1 MMEILVRLWTVA
13 GIAAGV
19 CDRSLQDFCRNL
31 LLLGAPIFAARVLRP
46 APVLAAG
53 SPGDSTRRRL

>member
-1 MMEILVRLWTVA
+1 MMEILLRLWAVA

-31 LLLGAPIFAARVLRP
+31 LLGAPIFAARVLRP
-46 APVLAAG
+46 APVPAAD